1 MFARVVE
8 FMLACWLAISRFIF
22 HYSPEES
29 FLWKNDLVCAT
40 LIALFALLS
49 FADKLN
55 KMHLFTLLV
64 ALWLMVLSYCN
75 FPMEATPPLENYLAL
90 GLLFL
95 ILAVL
100 PSNCHLPPRPWR
112 KFYKEKFYK

>member
-22 HYSPEES
+22 HYTPEES
-29 FLWKNDLVCAT
+29 FLWKSDLVCAS

-49 FADKLN
+49 FKEELN
-55 KMHLFTLLV
+55 KMHLFTLGV
-64 ALWLMVLSYCN
+64 AGWLIALSYST
-75 FPMEATPPLENYLAL
+75 FPLEASPPLENYLVL
-90 GLLFL
+90 GLLFF

-100 PSNCHLPPRPWR
+100 PSNCHLSPRPWR
-112 KFYKEKFYK
+112 KFYGEE